1 MITAD
6 EARAKICGEEAVM
19 EKQARTVANYLTN
32 VVAKEAI
39 DKMVQNRQR
48 DIHIEY
54 SMTEA
59 YGKGMAKAGVGY
71 LKPAMFG
78 DEYDLITKRARELA
92 NNKIK
97 KAGYE
102 GGFYESQRGEP
113 VYGGGDDVYYVVV
126 LELKC

>member
-6 EARAKICGEEAVM
+6 EVRSKICGEEAVF
-19 EKQARTVANYLTN
+19 EKRARTVANYLVN

-39 DKMVQNRQR
+39 DVMIAQR
-48 DIHIEY
+48 KCTICREY

-59 YGKGMAKAGVGY
+59 YGKGMAKAGVGH

-78 DEYDLITKRARELA
+78 DEYDLITERARAIA
-92 NNKIK
+92 NEKIK
-97 KAGYE
+97 EAGYE
-102 GGFYESQRGEP
+102 GGFYESQRGDP
-113 VYGGGDDVYYVVV
+113 VYGGGNGVYYVVV